1 MADDRVRKVT
11 PDGII
16 HAFAGTG
23 VGCVLYGAIGTC
35 CNSGDGGPALSA
47 QVCGGGNY
55 GKIAVGP
62 DGSVYL
68 AQPTWVAIRRVRP
81 DGIIERFAG
90 TTYGFSGDGGNAKAA
105 QLAQPE
111 GVSVGPDGSVYI
123 ADTSNQRIRRVSP
136 TGVIETVAGS
146 GPPSTFSGDGGPA
159 AAAKLYSPWQSAV
172 GPSGELYIADSWNA
186 RVRKIG
192 APLPGFTLADITIAS
207 KDGGELYVFSAS
219 RRHLRTLDARTKAV
233 VYSFGYDDA
242 GRLASITDRDGQVT
256 TIERAGGVP
265 TAIVAPHG
273 QRTMLSVDGNGYLSR
288 ITNPASESL
297 AYSYDADGLMQTFTD
312 PRGKVHSFH
321 YDAVG
326 RLLLDENPA
335 GGFKQLERS
344 DCTDGYSV
352 SVTTALGRTT
362 LHDVKPIGTGDEVR
376 TTTRPDGTGTVSTE
390 YTSGTKRVVST
401 DGTTSTVTLRPDPQ
415 FGMQSPLAASAQV
428 TTPAG
433 LTRSVSQAASVVL
446 TNPADILSVKTRA
459 DQVTVNGR
467 TSTASYDAAARTI
480 TTTTAA
486 GRKVVVGLDS
496 TGRPATVQLPG
507 VPQVAFE
514 RDLQGQLRTVT
525 QGTRVIGIEYDG
537 AGQPWRI
544 TDSLGRVIELSYD
557 GAGRV
562 TSQVLPGSRA
572 VGFGRDA
579 TGNVT
584 SVVPPGRPAHGFTYT
599 ATDAIESYR
608 PPVASSTGLL
618 GTTYGYD
625 LDGALAQVLLPDE
638 STIVPGY
645 DTAGRL
651 ASVTSARGTTVVGY
665 DTVGRLKTLVAPDG
679 GIQTFGYDGSLR
691 TSETR
696 TGAVAGTVRWGY
708 DNDFRVASVSV
719 NGAAVSYQYDS
730 IACSRRRARSP

>member
-1 MADDRVRKVT
+1 MTGPQSGIPAVQACLHSVYDLSLGPDGSLFLAGTIYPNASPVRRIRPDGIIEDFAGVYSGATSTTPVGDGGPALQARVGFVSGVAAGPDGSVYVMADDRVRKVT

-90 TTYGFSGDGGNAKAA
+90 TTYGFSGDGECEGRATRAA
-105 QLAQPE
+105 RGRLCRPRRLGLHRRHFEPADPARRAHGRHRDGR
-111 GVSVGPDGSVYI
+111 GVRSSVDVL
-123 ADTSNQRIRRVSP
+123 
-136 TGVIETVAGS
+136 
-146 GPPSTFSGDGGPA
+146 GDGGPA

-192 APLPGFTLADITIAS
+192 APLPGFTLADIAIAS

-265 TAIVAPHG
+265 TAIVEPHG
-273 QRTMLSVDGNGYLSR
+273 QRTMLSVDGNGDLSR

-326 RLLLDENPA
+326 RLLLDENSA
-335 GGFKQLERS
+335 GGLKRLERS
-344 DCTDGYSV
+344 DRTDGYSV

-376 TTTRPDGTGTVSTE
+376 TTTRPDGTGTVGTE

-415 FGMQSPLAASAQV
+415 FGMQSPLAASALV

-433 LTRSVSQAASVVL
+433 LTRSVSQTASVVL

-459 DQVTVNGR
+459 DQATVNGR

-480 TTTTAA
+480 TMTTAA

-507 VPQVAFE
+507 VPQVAFG
-514 RDLQGQLRTVT
+514 RDLQGQLRTMT
-525 QGTRVIGIEYDG
+525 QGTPVIGISTTARASPG
-537 AGQPWRI
+537 
-544 TDSLGRVIELSYD
+544 
-557 GAGRV
+557 
-562 TSQVLPGSRA
+562 GSRIRS
-572 VGFGRDA
+572 G
-579 TGNVT
+579 
-584 SVVPPGRPAHGFTYT
+584 
-599 ATDAIESYR
+599 ES
-608 PPVASSTGLL
+608 SS
-618 GTTYGYD
+618 
-625 LDGALAQVLLPDE
+625 
-638 STIVPGY
+638 
-645 DTAGRL
+645 
-651 ASVTSARGTTVVGY
+651 
-665 DTVGRLKTLVAPDG
+665 
-679 GIQTFGYDGSLR
+679 
-691 TSETR
+691 
-696 TGAVAGTVRWGY
+696 
-708 DNDFRVASVSV
+708 
-719 NGAAVSYQYDS
+719 
-730 IACSRRRARSP
+730 